1 MSAEFRGS
9 LQPCTVEAFPLR
21 VVHPVV
27 EDSEMWGEKA
37 APGFHFPSLTHHE
50 FGDNDSFQV
59 PNLTIPVVAGPC
71 SGEP

>member
-27 EDSEMWGEKA
+27 EDSEIWGEKA
-37 APGFHFPSLTHHE
+37 APGFHFPSLTRMK
-50 FGDNDSFQV
+50 GDNDSLEV
-59 PNLTIPVVAGPC
+59 RNLTIPVVAFC